1 MNRLFE
7 ETIHRTEFPDEG
19 LDAALWSPA
28 ADVYETPEE
37 MILDVELPGVRL
49 EDVQLEA
56 LDGKLRVSGVRRAED
71 RSRPR
76 HFVRMERIY
85 GSFSREFRFP
95 PPSTPLAIKATLKSG
110 VLRVARSES
119 RAWPADPGRA
129 AQAAMSTGSGRV
141 GFRIGAIS
149 ERFGIHPQTLR
160 MYEREGL
167 LRPARTEGNTRLYDA
182 DTIERLEIILTLTRH
197 LGVNLAGVEVILHM
211 KERMEKMQG
220 EVRQVILALRE
231 EGSRS
236 AGSRSLALTRV
247 ERTALVKK

>member
-1 MNRLFE
+1 M
-7 ETIHRTEFPDEG
+7 
-19 LDAALWSPA
+19 
-28 ADVYETPEE
+28 
-37 MILDVELPGVRL
+37 
-49 EDVQLEA
+49 
-56 LDGKLRVSGVRRAED
+56 RR
-71 RSRPR
+71 
-76 HFVRMERIY
+76 
-85 GSFSREFRFP
+85 
-95 PPSTPLAIKATLKSG
+95 
-110 VLRVARSES
+110 
-119 RAWPADPGRA
+119 
-129 AQAAMSTGSGRV
+129 GSGRV

-149 ERFGIHPQTLR
+149 EKYGIHPQTLR

-182 DTIERLEIILTLTRH
+182 DTIERLEIILSLTRH

-231 EGSRS
+231 EAGSRS